1 MTQAESSAAKMPYW
15 FDGTRL
21 IVNSL
26 EALGAEYQKA
36 KDALLE
42 ELTGFINR
50 VPKIL
55 ELQYSDGTP
64 FADDQTR
71 FWLSTQ
77 MNQGG
82 ASGGTDAGDKL
93 SEVTAEAEK
102 LAASGKLQ
110 DALTLLNSDFN
121 PLNERDKYRVK
132 LASAELISAAGQT
145 DVAIPLLQQ
154 LIERVEKT
162 SVSEWESDF
171 VARAYDILIKA
182 YGRSDDENQ
191 DTEEGRSDA
200 FKRLCW
206 LDPVTATSL

>member
-1 MTQAESSAAKMPYW
+1 M
-15 FDGTRL
+15 L
-21 IVNSL
+21 
-26 EALGAEYQKA
+26 
-36 KDALLE
+36 
-42 ELTGFINR
+42 NR
-50 VPKIL
+50 
-55 ELQYSDGTP
+55 
-64 FADDQTR
+64 
-71 FWLSTQ
+71 
-77 MNQGG
+77 
-82 ASGGTDAGDKL
+82 
-93 SEVTAEAEK
+93 
-102 LAASGKLQ
+102 
-110 DALTLLNSDFN
+110 DFN

-132 LASAELISAAGQT
+132 LASAEMISAPGQT

-154 LIERVEKT
+154 LIERLEKT